1 MFWCK
6 ATTFAPAGQALSKS
20 VRVQPPKT

>member
-20 VRVQPPKT
+20 VRAQPPKT